1 MQRQAIWDLLKY
13 LGTHVL
19 REGINL
25 TKISL
30 PVKVFEPRS
39 FLQRLTDNWAYI
51 DLLEK
56 AVNAADPVVRMQYVV
71 STLSPYIAHD
81 VSVHTCC
88 WEPG

>member
-1 MQRQAIWDLLKY
+1 M
-13 LGTHVL
+13 L

-39 FLQRLTDNWAYI
+39 FLQRVTDNWAYI

-56 AVNAADPVVRMQYVV
+56 AVYAKDPIERLQYVV
-71 STLSPYIAHD
+71 SIAWLLGEAHHLFQ
-81 VSVHTCC
+81 VHCSSGEVANTVCS
-88 WEPG
+88 